1 MPGWLRSATSFIGT
15 TGLASRGLVFVLIG
29 AFLVKAAGEFDP
41 DNAKGLDASVKT
53 VASQP
58 YGRVLLF
65 AGAVGLL
72 AFALWSWIEARY
84 RKI

>member
-1 MPGWLRSATSFIGT
+1 
-15 TGLASRGLVFVLIG
+15 V
-29 AFLVKAAGEFDP
+29 EFDP
-41 DNAKGLDASVKT
+41 QNAKGLDASVKT

-58 YGRVLLF
+58 FGRIALF